1 MRAGC
6 FILSSIASSLKPN
19 MLPSWHLMN
28 VCWTN
33 VQIGVSRFEII
44 YTEVMEM
51 DGNIVLD
58 EYKKKEHKA
67 KMSICIGVLQRDR
80 QKPLGVE
87 LHVYEEIYY
96 RNCLT
101 QLWKL
106 RRLMTCHLQAGEPG
120 KLEVQFHLSPKVWDI
135 GEPWVGLPAWDW
147 RPGNQASTDV
157 SLAKTQETGVRMPD
171 GRRWCT
177 SQLRKWAREFAL
189 PLLFSSVQ
197 AFSGLDGVWP
207 CQWGR
212 SLFSLLN
219 QILVSSSNTLTDTPR
234 NVLPAIWASLSPV
247 KLMHKLSQ
255 HTILSRARGV
265 SKEKEQQSGGRDGG
279 LQGGLCLRIS
289 RKNMFKIEV

>member
-1 MRAGC
+1 MEAEK
-6 FILSSIASSLKPN
+6 AHD
-19 MLPSWHLMN
+19 LPSASWR
-28 VCWTN
+28 T
-33 VQIGVSRFEII
+33 R
-44 YTEVMEM
+44 
-51 DGNIVLD
+51 
-58 EYKKKEHKA
+58 KA
-67 KMSICIGVLQRDR
+67 GGAISSESKSMRHRGAMGGTPS
-80 QKPLGVE
+80 
-87 LHVYEEIYY
+87 
-96 RNCLT
+96 
-101 QLWKL
+101 L
-106 RRLMTCHLQAGEPG
+106 RLKAWEPG
-120 KLEVQFHLSPKVWDI
+120 IYWCKSRGP
-135 GEPWVGLPAWDW
+135 
-147 RPGNQASTDV
+147 
-157 SLAKTQETGVRMPD
+157 KTQETGVRMPE

-197 AFSGLDGVWP
+197 AFSGLDGVRP

-255 HTILSRARGV
+255 HTILSRARRV

-289 RKNMFKIEV
+289 RKNMFKTEV